1 MTATSVGGTALPT
14 VGFVGVGIMGH
25 GMASCLMAAGY
36 DLHVIAH
43 RNRQPVEDLVSKGA
57 HEAAA
62 LADLASASDI
72 IILCVSNSDV
82 VAQVVN
88 DLSPHLSSGM
98 ALIDTGT
105 SDPEA
110 TKQVAAQL
118 SALQVDFVEAPVTG
132 GVKQAADG
140 QLGALVGA
148 SDAAFA
154 RARPVLEAFC
164 AQVHH
169 FGAPGAGNT
178 AKLLNNYMV
187 MGLIALITETFTKA
201 DQAGV
206 DWQKLYD
213 VVICGSADSG
223 ALRRIIGNALEGD
236 FKGYVFDV
244 KGALKDINYFCD
256 MAESMDGKSQLAS
269 AVQQVFVDAN
279 AAGHGER
286 LVSELLS
293 PDVRSPRA
301 N

>member
-1 MTATSVGGTALPT
+1 
-14 VGFVGVGIMGH
+14 MGH
-25 GMASCLMAAGY
+25 GMASCLLAAGY
-36 DLHVIAH
+36 PLHVVAH
-43 RNRQPVEDLVSKGA
+43 RNRQPIDDLISKGA
-57 HEAAA
+57 REAST
-62 LADLASASDI
+62 LAELAPNCDV

-88 DLSPHLSSGM
+88 DLSPHLSAGM
-98 ALIDTGT
+98 TVIDTGT
-105 SDPEA
+105 SHPEA
-110 TKQVAAQL
+110 TKQVARQL
-118 SALQVDFVEAPVTG
+118 EDLKVNFVEAPVTG
-132 GVKQAADG
+132 GVKQAAAG
-140 QLGALVGA
+140 ELGALVGA
-148 SDAAFA
+148 DETIFEKV
-154 RARPVLEAFC
+154 RPVLDAFC

-169 FGAPGAGNT
+169 FGPPGAGNT

-201 DQAGV
+201 DKAGV

-256 MAESMDGKSQLAS
+256 MAESLDGKSQLAA
-269 AVQQVFVDAN
+269 AVQQVFIDAN

-293 PDVRSPRA
+293 PDIRQR
-301 N
+301 